1 MSTFI
6 ITLTFI
12 FPLFHPQILQI
23 YRVISPSGISLLA
36 CNNFIQNYVLYYNA
50 LSVVKIQ
57 MFMQVFF
64 FSFWNS
70 IVCQNSSWEKKICFL
85 QKCLSAKIRPRN
97 FNTNIPTYKPFRYT
111 ANSDKW
117 INEKTVFICSD
128 YNGTSTLTRQHNS
141 LIARKPDIYCLI
153 NIALMTKT
161 EWTFQQRP
169 CGLQTQQDFFCHKNL
184 TLTMKYL

>member
-1 MSTFI
+1 MLRCIVCGKNTNVYAC
-6 ITLTFI
+6 I
-12 FPLFHPQILQI
+12 FCF
-23 YRVISPSGISLLA
+23 RFETASS
-36 CNNFIQNYVLYYNA
+36 
-50 LSVVKIQ
+50 VKIRP
-57 MFMQVFF
+57 
-64 FSFWNS
+64 
-70 IVCQNSSWEKKICFL
+70 EKICVL

-117 INEKTVFICSD
+117 INEKTVFICSN